1 MPKLLV
7 VIAAAML
14 SASCAPLPEPPDA
27 LDHTPY
33 SAISNAGECRC
44 LKAKRLVVSPD
55 NPVACFSGGTESCG
69 IRIDCVAPEANER
82 TRAEALACR
91 AGPT

>member
-1 MPKLLV
+1 MPKRLAV
-7 VIAAAML
+7 FAAAL
-14 SASCAPLPEPPDA
+14 FNASCAPVPEPPDA

-33 SAISNAGECRC
+33 SAIQNAGECRC
-44 LKAKRLVVSPD
+44 LKAKRLVVSPA

-69 IRIDCVAPEANER
+69 IRIDCVAPEADEH

-91 AGPT
+91 AG